1 MKSVSTAL
9 RQKSERD
16 TRFCEWRPRLENRFK
31 KNCTITINQTNM
43 ASSAGTNEI
52 SSLYPA
58 PPPYIKFFTES
69 NVNKL
74 TNYLKTRRE
83 TIETSNDD
91 NDYAISNELE
101 YLVPPE
107 MPKSQQYRAFGSVW
121 QIKDTLPD
129 LETMGIT
136 QLYKK
141 SQDGEVT
148 NYQYKIQELRRLLKS
163 LLLNYLELVSV
174 LTIDPSLYE
183 AKVEHIRTILV
194 NIHHLLNEYR
204 PHQSRESLIMLLE
217 EQLEYKKD
225 EIKNIEKTCEQ
236 VTQKLKQIQ
245 ESLSQS

>member
-1 MKSVSTAL
+1 
-9 RQKSERD
+9 
-16 TRFCEWRPRLENRFK
+16 
-31 KNCTITINQTNM
+31 M
-43 ASSAGTNEI
+43 ASSGSNAI

-74 TNYLKTRRE
+74 PDYVKERQAPVE
-83 TIETSNDD
+83 TTSDEPV
-91 NDYAISNELE
+91 IMNELE
-101 YLVPPE
+101 YLIPPA

-129 LETMGIT
+129 LESMGIT

-141 SQDGEVT
+141 SKDGEVT

-183 AKVEHIRTILV
+183 AKVEHIRTILI

-217 EQLEYKKD
+217 EQLEYKKE
-225 EIKNIEKTCEQ
+225 EIKKIEKTCEQ

-245 ESLSQS
+245 ESLSQG

>member
-1 MKSVSTAL
+1 
-9 RQKSERD
+9 
-16 TRFCEWRPRLENRFK
+16 
-31 KNCTITINQTNM
+31 M
-43 ASSAGTNEI
+43 ASSNGSNEI

-69 NVNKL
+69 NVSKL
-74 TNYLKTRRE
+74 PNYMKTRPE
-83 TIETSNDD
+83 QVDAGDADADADANHDD
-91 NDYAISNELE
+91 QPVIANELE
-101 YLVPPE
+101 YLVPPN

-245 ESLSQS
+245 ESLSQG

>member
-1 MKSVSTAL
+1 MVSSGSNA
-9 RQKSERD
+9 
-16 TRFCEWRPRLENRFK
+16 
-31 KNCTITINQTNM
+31 
-43 ASSAGTNEI
+43 I

-69 NVNKL
+69 NVDKL
-74 TNYLKTRRE
+74 PDYVKERPAPVE
-83 TIETSNDD
+83 TTSDEPV
-91 NDYAISNELE
+91 IMNELE
-101 YLVPPE
+101 YLIPPA

-129 LETMGIT
+129 LESMGIT

-141 SQDGEVT
+141 SKDGEVT

-183 AKVEHIRTILV
+183 AKVEHIRTILI

-217 EQLEYKKD
+217 EQLEYKKE
-225 EIKNIEKTCEQ
+225 EIKKIEKTCEQ

-245 ESLSQS
+245 ESLSQG